1 MSKFQPSIAN
11 GNFDQEQYLEGIKT
25 DLVAIA
31 AAMAVL
37 TAQLDADG
45 GVTDT
50 DYAANV
56 DVTLV
61 TS

>member
-1 MSKFQPSIAN
+1 MSKYQPSIAN
-11 GNFDQEQYLEGIKT
+11 GNLDLERFLEGMRT

-45 GVTDT
+45 GVTDE
-50 DYAANV
+50 DYADNV
-56 DVTLV
+56 DVTLE